1 MGLTLDTERS
11 IVFWIVR
18 GNEGSV
24 LYKASMA
31 QDFQTYEQPSN
42 SVIIPER
49 VSNLL
54 NPVVQGIFYN

>member
-1 MGLTLDTERS
+1 MGLTLDTERG

-24 LYKASMA
+24 LYKAPMA
-31 QDFQTYEQPSN
+31 RDFQTNVQPS
-42 SVIIPER
+42 VISPER

-54 NPVVQGIFYN
+54 NPVVQGIH